1 MDFIF
6 ILNCSEL
13 NAIFNTHG
21 LLCIMVV
28 ECRIQE
34 TKCDSMIISSS
45 FFKQI
50 MIMVHSDYMFETN
63 AKNIKDLSKFHI

>member
-1 MDFIF
+1 
-6 ILNCSEL
+6 
-13 NAIFNTHG
+13 
-21 LLCIMVV
+21 MVV
-28 ECRIQE
+28 ECKIQE